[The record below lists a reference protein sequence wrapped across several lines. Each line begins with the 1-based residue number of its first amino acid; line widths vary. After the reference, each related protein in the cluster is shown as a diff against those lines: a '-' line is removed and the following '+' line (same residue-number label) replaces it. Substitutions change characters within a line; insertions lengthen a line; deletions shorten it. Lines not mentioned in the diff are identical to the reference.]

1 MSIFFHNENV
11 SLSTDE
17 ELVGEW
23 INKSVNSLGFT
34 VGELSFIFCS
44 DEYLK
49 KINFKYL
56 NHDFFTDVI
65 TFDYSKEKLL
75 FGDIYI
81 STDRVKENAKIYSSY
96 FNEELFRV
104 IIHGVLHLCGFNDK
118 TEEEKNLIRSKE
130 NEFLSSIDW
139 KTGL

>member
-17 ELVGEW
+17 ELVGKW

>member
-1 MSIFFHNENV
+1 MSIFFHKENV
-11 SLSTDE
+11 SFSTDE
-17 ELVGEW
+17 EFVAKW
-23 INKSVNSLGFT
+23 IKDSVYTLGFDL
-34 VGELSFIFCS
+34 GELSLVFCS

-49 KINFKYL
+49 KINIKYL

-65 TFDYSKEKLL
+65 TFDYSNEKLL

-81 STDRVKENAKIYSSY
+81 STERVKENAKIYGSS

-118 TEEEKNLIRSKE
+118 TEEQKTLIRAKE

-139 KTGL
+139 QTVI

>member
-1 MSIFFHNENV
+1 MSVFFYKENV
-11 SLSTDE
+11 SFSTDE
-17 ELVGEW
+17 EFAIKWVKE
-23 INKSVNSLGFT
+23 SVSSLG
-34 VGELSFIFCS
+34 VALGELSFIFCS

-49 KINFKYL
+49 KINIKYL

-65 TFDYSKEKLL
+65 AFDYSKKKLL

-81 STDRVKENAKIYSSY
+81 STERVKENAKTYSSS

-118 TEEEKNLIRSKE
+118 TEKQKTLIRAKE

-139 KTGL
+139 ETML